1 MSAKSREHR
10 LRVLEHQAKL
20 AAERAPV
27 QSAQRDAQ
35 LNMPLIV
42 EVKDS
47 PKKPR
52 TRRTRR
58 TAAAR
63 QLGLDE
69 T

>member
-20 AAERAPV
+20 AAERAATP
-27 QSAQRDAQ
+27 AERQ
-35 LNMPLIV
+35 LKMPLIV

-47 PKKPR
+47 PKKQR
-52 TRRTRR
+52 ARRPRR
-58 TAAAR
+58 TASTR

-69 T
+69 P